1 MIESDLIFLNIVALK
16 MKENML
22 LFFFFFFKCSVFDSL
37 IITLDVRVPRA
48 KESDTKGNQQIR
60 KERVIIRSSGSTP

>member
-1 MIESDLIFLNIVALK
+1 MIENDLIFLSIVALK

-22 LFFFFFFKCSVFDSL
+22 LFFFKCSVFDSL